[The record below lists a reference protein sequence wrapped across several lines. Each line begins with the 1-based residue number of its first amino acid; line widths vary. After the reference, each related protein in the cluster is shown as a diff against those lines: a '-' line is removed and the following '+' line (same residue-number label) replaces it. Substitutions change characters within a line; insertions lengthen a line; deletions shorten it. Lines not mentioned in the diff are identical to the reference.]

1 MRFPLTMVIFPEDY
15 TVCQVPDFSQV
26 HLDRPCSFTAYTG
39 EEYSLVCRTSDVP
52 IVTTAREDSWRLMKI
67 DAVLDFSL
75 IGILAD
81 ISSLLAARGISI
93 FAVSTFNTDYILVR
107 SADLAAAC
115 TTLREGG
122 AEIDEPRTER
132 EESR

>member
-26 HLDRPCSFTAYTG
+26 CLDRPCSFAAYTG

>member
-1 MRFPLTMVIFPEDY
+1 MRYPLKMSIFPEDY

-52 IVTTAREDSWRLMKI
+52 ALTVARDDGWRLMKI
-67 DAVLDFSL
+67 DQVLDFSL

-81 ISSLLAARGISI
+81 ISSLLAVRGISI

-107 SADLAAAC
+107 STDLAQAAEALC
-115 TTLREGG
+115 ENG
-122 AEIDEPRTER
+122 AAVTDL
-132 EESR
+132 S